1 MIDYWDEVCRSVAE
15 MEDKRVYNEMLMK
28 EQMTPAVLICNRE
41 NKYKLKSLFPN
52 LCIFGTDLC
61 DDKIYMVT
69 DKLIAES
76 IKDGLKEEIENEL

>member
-1 MIDYWDEVCRSVAE
+1 MIDYWDEVCKGVAE

-28 EQMTPAVLICNRE
+28 RQMMTPAVLICNRE
-41 NKYKLKSLFPN
+41 NKFKLKSLFPN

-76 IKDGLKEEIENEL
+76 I